1 MNAPIPAHATLSW
14 RQLGPGDL
22 EAMQTLHLLSV
33 HGQGADVVK
42 PETRDFL
49 ASLLAGRGQVVAAFD
64 GPRLIAYG
72 VLQHDLL
79 AEDGLPHE
87 LRTTLP
93 VETPLLKL
101 AGAAV
106 APAWRG
112 LGLQRRLIAER
123 LALAPATAWLFS
135 TAAPAN
141 VPSWN
146 NLLAQRFEVRAIVH
160 RYGGFA
166 RYLMLRRP
174 GTPARPACGGSGGV
188 QVPAAD
194 LARQQQ
200 LLAQGF
206 AGCLPGDASD
216 RLVYLHAPGG

>member
-33 HGQGADVVK
+33 QGQGADVVK

-79 AEDGLPHE
+79 AEDGLPAA
-87 LRTTLP
+87 LAP
-93 VETPLLKL
+93 PAGTPLLKL

-106 APAWRG
+106 APPWRG

-146 NLLAQRFEVRAIVH
+146 NLLAQGFEVRAIVH

-166 RYLMLRRP
+166 RYLMLRQ
-174 GTPARPACGGSGGV
+174 PAEAAHAARSGAGGE

-194 LARQQQ
+194 LARHQR
-200 LLAQGF
+200 LLALGF
-206 AGCLPGDASD
+206 TGCLPGDACD
-216 RLVYLHAPGG
+216 RLVYLRAPGG